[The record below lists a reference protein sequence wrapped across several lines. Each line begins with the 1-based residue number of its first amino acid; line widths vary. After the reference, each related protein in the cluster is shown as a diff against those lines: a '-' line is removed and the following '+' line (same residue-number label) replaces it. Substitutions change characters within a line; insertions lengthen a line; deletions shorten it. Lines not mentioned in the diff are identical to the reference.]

1 MVVTETA
8 TRGAL
13 ILVVDDD
20 EAVLEALADFLVVS
34 GYQVAC
40 ATNGARALDYLRNN
54 PPPALVVHDLVM
66 PIMDGWRLRKE
77 MKKDSALA
85 KLPVV
90 VISAVA
96 EISEIDAEA
105 VLVKPF
111 DIAQFLAIVSRLT
124 HSSDGDGA
132 SGESDPK

>member
-1 MVVTETA
+1 MTEPTE
-8 TRGAL
+8 RGAL

-34 GYQVAC
+34 GYQVAR
-40 ATNGARALDYLRNN
+40 AINGARALEYLRNN
-54 PPPALVVHDLVM
+54 PPPALVIHDLVM
-66 PIMDGWRLRKE
+66 PVMDGWRLRKE

-85 KLPVV
+85 RLPVV

-111 DIAQFLAIVSRLT
+111 NIAQFLEIVNRLAR
-124 HSSDGDGA
+124 SSGSQGA
-132 SGESDPK
+132 SGKSDPK

>member
-1 MVVTETA
+1 MTEPTE
-8 TRGAL
+8 RGAL

-20 EAVLEALADFLVVS
+20 EAVLEALADFLAVS
-34 GYQVAC
+34 GYRVAR
-40 ATNGARALDYLRNN
+40 ASNGARALDYLRNN

-66 PIMDGWRLRKE
+66 PVMDGWRLRKE
-77 MKKDSALA
+77 MKKDSAMA
-85 KLPVV
+85 ALPVI

-111 DIAQFLAIVSRLT
+111 NIAQFLELVNRLT
-124 HSSDGDGA
+124 RTSDGHGA
-132 SGESDPK
+132 DVKNKLN